1 MIKKLTLTLGGIVLL
16 ASFTSIAHA
25 DAITF
30 SFLKSNLPVKADA
43 TGMTSGPGALVSVS
57 DADTP
62 FIYNLHG
69 HASIST
75 GPALGYNA
83 AGGSVVALYSAGS
96 GTEITVDSASCVG
109 GAHPGVCLLG
119 SLNSNGTY
127 VATKGGTGSFQ
138 ALFQVDYVSPYI
150 THLFG
155 DPNLWM
161 PIGSDSFNTSHN
173 NFKNGGK
180 TDAASLSGGNIT
192 FQTPVPEPGTLGM
205 VGTGILGLAGVLRR
219 KLV

>member
-1 MIKKLTLTLGGIVLL
+1 MIKKLTLKLGGLVLL

-30 SFLKSNLPVKADA
+30 SFLKSNVAVKANA
-43 TGMTSGPGALVSVS
+43 TGMTAGPGVLVSVS
-57 DADTP
+57 DSDTP
-62 FIYNLHG
+62 FVYNLHG

-75 GPALGYNA
+75 GPALSYNA

-138 ALFQVDYVSPYI
+138 ALFQVGYVSPYI

-161 PIGSDSFNTSHN
+161 PTGSDSLNTSHN
-173 NFKNGGK
+173 NFNNGGK
-180 TDAASLSGGNIT
+180 TDGANLSGGNIT

-205 VGTGILGLAGVLRR
+205 VGTGLIGLAGMLRR
-219 KLV
+219 KLR

>member
-1 MIKKLTLTLGGIVLL
+1 MIKKLTLTLGGLVLL
-16 ASFTSIAHA
+16 ASFTSMARA

-30 SFLKSNLPVKADA
+30 SFLKSNLAVTADS
-43 TGMTSGPGALVSVS
+43 TGLTAGPGVLVSVS
-57 DADTP
+57 DSDTS
-62 FIYNLHG
+62 FVYNLPG
-69 HASIST
+69 QASIST
-75 GPALGYNA
+75 GTAVSYNA
-83 AGGSVVALYSAGS
+83 AGGTVVALYSAGS
-96 GTEITVDSASCVG
+96 GTEITVDSTSCVG

-150 THLFG
+150 TNLFG
-155 DPNLWM
+155 DPNLWV
-161 PIGSDSFNTSHN
+161 PIGSDSLNTSHN
-173 NFKNGGK
+173 NFNNGGK
-180 TDAASLSGGNIT
+180 TDGASLSGGNIT

-205 VGTGILGLAGVLRR
+205 VGTGLLGLAGVLRR